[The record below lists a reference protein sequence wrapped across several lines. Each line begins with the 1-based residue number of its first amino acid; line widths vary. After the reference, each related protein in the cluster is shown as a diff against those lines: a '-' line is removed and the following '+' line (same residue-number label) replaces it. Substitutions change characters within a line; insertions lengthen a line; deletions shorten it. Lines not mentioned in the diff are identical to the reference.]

1 MEPRCRV
8 DVEPCEA
15 IQHLLMTISFWALW
29 LLFSFT
35 RDVVCLITRLYRFVF
50 TKELLINHFF
60 LFLFEACIPARYTFT
75 ALVSIGLA
83 IIYGLKV

>member
-50 TKELLINHFF
+50 AKE
-60 LFLFEACIPARYTFT
+60 Y
-75 ALVSIGLA
+75 
-83 IIYGLKV
+83 